1 MSPIKERAKQLIEQM
16 SDEAVSELIE
26 DLEDALELE
35 RAIAREGNAA
45 GVPLDDFLDDLKRQG
60 KLS

>member
-26 DLEDALELE
+26 DLEDALELG